1 MRIKILLI
9 IFILSLPTLSFPLD
23 FFSTAYIETYR
34 TDLQTTMVSPNLYFK
49 LGKLEGYGF
58 IDRYFDSSEF
68 YHAEFQL
75 SFTPINKKQW
85 DRFSIIAEKR
95 WDKFAKDENSIGVK
109 VKIW

>member
-1 MRIKILLI
+1 MRKNILVIVTSLI
-9 IFILSLPTLSFPLD
+9 LTTSSFPLD
-23 FFSTAYIETYR
+23 FFSTAYVETYR
-34 TDLQTTMVSPNLYFK
+34 TDLQTTMMSPNLYFK

-58 IDRYFDSSEF
+58 LDRYFDESKF

-75 SFTPINKKQW
+75 SYTPLNKKYW

-95 WDKFAKDENSIGVK
+95 WDKFAKDENSIGIK